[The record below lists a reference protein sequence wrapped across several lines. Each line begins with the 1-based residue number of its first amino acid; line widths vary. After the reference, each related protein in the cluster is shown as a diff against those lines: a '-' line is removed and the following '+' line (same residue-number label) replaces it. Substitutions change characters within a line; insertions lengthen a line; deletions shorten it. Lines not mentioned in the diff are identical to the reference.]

1 MLQCRCWRGW
11 RGSVRFLSRPCPSQP
26 SALGTVQSQRSAN
39 SPPALLLVRSFLKLW
54 NRGDLRSLLTLRGRM
69 EKPLQCCREGSGGR
83 GFPPPLPAGKASHFS
98 WLRVW
103 DFSSRPSQC
112 PSLGFAGS
120 WRCLL
125 PYKDPSAV
133 LGSPLVLPDPQPCPA
148 FAPWCR
154 HPPPPRPNTFWFC
167 SSPLAGAVLS
177 PMGSALP
184 ALSSPGGKNLLI
196 PSPAGLGCGH
206 SPRISTCVGMDGAW
220 CQEVKPGLTSWGTHH
235 NPGPEAAEVSKEV

>member
-11 RGSVRFLSRPCPSQP
+11 RGSVCFLSRPCPSQP

-39 SPPALLLVRSFLKLW
+39 SPPALLLIRSFLKLW
-54 NRGDLRSLLTLRGRM
+54 NRGDPQTPANSSGKDGKTPATL
-69 EKPLQCCREGSGGR
+69 Q
-83 GFPPPLPAGKASHFS
+83 AGKRRTWISPSPPCWESFS

-103 DFSSRPSQC
+103 DFSSQPSQC
-112 PSLGFAGS
+112 PSLSFAGS

-125 PYKDPSAV
+125 PYKDPFAM

-154 HPPPPRPNTFWFC
+154 HPPPHPSTVWLC

-177 PMGSALP
+177 PMSSALP

-206 SPRISTCVGMDGAW
+206 SPRNSTCVGMDGA
-220 CQEVKPGLTSWGTHH
+220 CPALLVPGGEARADLLGNTSQ
-235 NPGPEAAEVSKEV
+235 PGARGC